1 MIEKNNI
8 EPVWVIE
15 DNKLKKAN
23 KVVSKIMYKNTEIA
37 VLKTD
42 RNCFCQDYLFKD
54 SNNEYWSMGIIGFD
68 FKKFISISVD
78 DTLKDTKEYCDKVF
92 NVISNFDLRNYFSEK
107 ISKQKY
113 FNLCELKYISN
124 YLPDLYENALNSR
137 KIAKEKYDNRINE
150 ISKQVEKE
158 HTEKVERVNGN
169 FEKRLE
175 DSLNIAVKVLN
186 GKRILVYRYNHITY
200 RLSYDEICYVIKD
213 GVEKKCI
220 IVTDNGKKFLIGSS
234 LKEMLEKLKPFF
246 IQTHKSCIINLNK
259 IKEINASS
267 NEIILK
273 NGKTLNFLS
282 RTYKTKLEEKLKM

>member
-1 MIEKNNI
+1 MLRFILYD
-8 EPVWVIE
+8 
-15 DNKLKKAN
+15 DNEHILKRSKQIIN
-23 KVVSKIMYKNTEIA
+23 KIMMPYDIDYRINSF
-37 VLKTD
+37 TD
-42 RNCFCQDYLFKD
+42 YNKHLDK
-54 SNNEYWSMGIIGFD
+54 II
-68 FKKFISISVD
+68 S
-78 DTLKDTKEYCDKVF
+78 DTKEQKIYLLDIELPSISGIDLAIKIREKDW
-92 NVISNFDLRNYFSEK
+92 NSVIIILTAHGECKNEV
-107 ISKQKY
+107 
-113 FNLCELKYISN
+113 
-124 YLPDLYENALNSR
+124 LNSR
-137 KIAKEKYDNRINE
+137 LMLLDY
-150 ISKQVEKE
+150 ISKF
-158 HTEKVERVNGN
+158 NN